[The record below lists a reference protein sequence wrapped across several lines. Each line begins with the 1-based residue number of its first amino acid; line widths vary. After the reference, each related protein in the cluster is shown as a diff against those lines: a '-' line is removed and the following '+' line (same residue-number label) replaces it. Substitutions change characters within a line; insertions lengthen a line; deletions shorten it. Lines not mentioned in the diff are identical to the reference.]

1 MNQDLRRKLN
11 RITDILWAGGV
22 TNPVTYIEQ
31 ISYLIYLKLLDEEES
46 SRELKA
52 RLMGKQTNG
61 LPTAQDTAQAGNGKL
76 LYPKQAER
84 FRWSKWR
91 FKSGTDLRDFV
102 RDHVFPYMAS
112 LVKEEPQIAEY
123 FRDAVLEVVDPN
135 VLKQVVDEIDGI
147 DFAKLGTD
155 VKGDIFEYLLTHL
168 GQSALNGQFRTPRQI
183 RTMMVEMLDPNL
195 GDTIYDPACGTGGF
209 LIDAVEYILARYS
222 TEPQEVPIYG
232 EEWLEKRGQSIK
244 EAKKDI
250 PKLQSYRKGPGEKVP
265 NWELLERSIYGI
277 DVSRQMMRIAMMNL
291 VLHGIRQA
299 NVKRANALSDMGGL
313 TEDDLN
319 RRYKVIL
326 SNPPFAGVLP
336 KESIRK
342 NLPTNSK
349 KSELL
354 FLGVMMEALAPGGQC
369 AVVVPEGLLFGST
382 SAHVELRRKLVED
395 FDLLAV
401 VSLPAGVFKPYAGVK
416 TGVLVFKRPV
426 ETTKHTKDTKKRHE
440 NKVWF
445 YEVRADGFDPDKI
458 SGGGRPE
465 TPERNDI
472 PDLIDQWKIYKDSK
486 FSNPPGVEAGTLLP
500 SGSDLPAPRPGQYCI
515 YVLKCNDGSFY
526 IGQTDNF
533 DRRLQEHLC
542 RKVAWTSSRLPVEP
556 IHWEIFDSREQA
568 VKREDEL
575 KTGFGRK
582 WLKRESAAGWLAAS
596 RQAGEIRCW
605 WATIKAVA
613 ENDYNLAAG
622 RYKPRIAEKAPD
634 DDPADLIRETLAIER
649 DIASGLEKLLKEVS
663 TCAAEQSG
671 AAGREAGG

>member
-1 MNQDLRRKLN
+1 MNLDLRRKLN

-22 TNPVTYIEQ
+22 VNPVTYIEQ

-52 RLMGKQTNG
+52 RLLGEQTN
-61 LPTAQDTAQAGNGKL
+61 GNGKL
-76 LYPKQAER
+76 LFPKQAER

-91 FKSGTDLRDFV
+91 FKSGTELRDFV
-102 RDHVFPYMAS
+102 RDQVFPYMAS

-123 FRDAVLEVVDPN
+123 FRDAVLEIVDPN
-135 VLKQVVDEIDGI
+135 VLKQVVDEIDSI
-147 DFAKLGTD
+147 DFSKLGSD

-183 RTMMVEMLDPNL
+183 RTMMVEMVDPDL

-209 LIDAVEYILARYS
+209 LIDAVEHILAKYS
-222 TEPQEVPIYG
+222 SEPTEVPIYG
-232 EEWLEKRGQSIK
+232 EEWLEKRGQSIE
-244 EAKKDI
+244 EAKKEI
-250 PKLQSYRKGPGEKVP
+250 PTLQTYRKGPGEKIP
-265 NWELLERSIYGI
+265 DWGILERSINGI

-291 VLHGIRQA
+291 VLHGIRQG
-299 NVKRANALSDMGGL
+299 NVKRANTLSDMGGL
-313 TEDDLN
+313 TEDDLS

-342 NLPTNSK
+342 DLPTNSK

-382 SAHVELRRKLVED
+382 SAHKELRRKLIEE

-416 TGVLVFKRPV
+416 TGIIVFRRP
-426 ETTKHTKDTKKRHE
+426 TSGIHKDKKTKHKE
-440 NKVWF
+440 KVWF
-445 YEVRADGFDPDKI
+445 YEIRADGFDPDKI

-472 PDLIDQWKIYKDSK
+472 PDLLAKWKAYKESK
-486 FSNPPGVEAGTLLP
+486 FANPPGVEAGTLLP
-500 SGSDLPAPRPGQYCI
+500 AGS
-515 YVLKCNDGSFY
+515 
-526 IGQTDNF
+526 
-533 DRRLQEHLC
+533 E
-542 RKVAWTSSRLPVEP
+542 EP
-556 IHWEIFDSREQA
+556 
-568 VKREDEL
+568 
-575 KTGFGRK
+575 
-582 WLKRESAAGWLAAS
+582 
-596 RQAGEIRCW
+596 RCW
-605 WATIKAVA
+605 WATIKTVA

-622 RYKPRIAEKAPD
+622 RYKPQIAEKAPD
-634 DDPADLIRETLAIER
+634 EDPAQLIRETLAIER
-649 DIASGLEKLLKEVS
+649 EIAEGLEKLLQEV
-663 TCAAEQSG
+663 E
-671 AAGREAGG
+671 EN

>member
-1 MNQDLRRKLN
+1 MNLDLRRKLN

-52 RLMGKQTNG
+52 RLMGHRAN
-61 LPTAQDTAQAGNGKL
+61 GNGKL
-76 LYPKQAER
+76 LFPKQSER
-84 FRWSKWR
+84 YRWSKWR
-91 FKSGTDLRDFV
+91 FKSGRDLRDFV

-112 LVKEEPQIAEY
+112 LVKEEPQIADY
-123 FRDAVLEVVDPN
+123 FRDAVLEIVDPN

-155 VKGDIFEYLLTHL
+155 IKGDIFEYLLTHL

-183 RTMMVEMLDPNL
+183 RTMMVEMVDPDL
-195 GDTIYDPACGTGGF
+195 GDTVYDPACGTGGF
-209 LIDAVEYILARYS
+209 LIDAIEYILAKYS

-232 EEWLEKRGQSIK
+232 EEWLEKRGQSVK
-244 EAKKDI
+244 EAREDI
-250 PKLQSYRKGPGEKVP
+250 PTLQTYRKGPGEKIP
-265 NWELLERSIYGI
+265 DWGLLERSIYGI

-291 VLHGIRQA
+291 VLHGIRQSK
-299 NVKRANALSDMGGL
+299 VKRANTLSEMGGL
-313 TEDDLN
+313 NEDDLA

-342 NLPTNSK
+342 DLPTNSK

-354 FLGVMMEALAPGGQC
+354 FLGVMMEALAPGGRC

-395 FDLLAV
+395 YDLLAV

-416 TGVLVFKRPV
+416 TGVLVFQRPTSGTKKDKR
-426 ETTKHTKDTKKRHE
+426 TKHKR
-440 NKVWF
+440 KVWF

-472 PDLIDQWKIYKDSK
+472 PDLLAQWAGYKKSGYRK
-486 FSNPPGVEAGTLLP
+486 PPGVEAGALLP
-500 SGSDLPAPRPGQYCI
+500 AG
-515 YVLKCNDGSFY
+515 
-526 IGQTDNF
+526 T
-533 DRRLQEHLC
+533 E
-542 RKVAWTSSRLPVEP
+542 
-556 IHWEIFDSREQA
+556 
-568 VKREDEL
+568 
-575 KTGFGRK
+575 
-582 WLKRESAAGWLAAS
+582 ES
-596 RQAGEIRCW
+596 RCW
-605 WATIKAVA
+605 WATVKAIA
-613 ENDYNLAAG
+613 DNEYNLAAG
-622 RYKPRIAEKAPD
+622 RYKPQIAQKAPD
-634 DDPADLIRETLAIER
+634 EDPAQLIRETLAIER
-649 DIASGLEKLLKEVS
+649 EIAGGLEKLLQEVE
-663 TCAAEQSG
+663 AAQ
-671 AAGREAGG
+671 

>member
-1 MNQDLRRKLN
+1 MNQELRRKLD

-31 ISYLIYLKLLDEEES
+31 ISYLIYLKLLDEEECN
-46 SRELKA
+46 RELQT
-52 RLMGKQTNG
+52 RLLGKQTNG
-61 LPTAQDTAQAGNGKL
+61 NGKL
-76 LYPKQAER
+76 LFPKQAER
-84 FRWSKWR
+84 YRWTKWR
-91 FKSGTDLRDFV
+91 FKSGPELRDYV
-102 RDHVFPYMAS
+102 RDEVFPYMAS

-123 FRDAVLEVVDPN
+123 FRDAILEIVDPN

-183 RTMMVEMLDPNL
+183 RTMMVAMLDPDL
-195 GDTIYDPACGTGGF
+195 GDTIFDPACGTGGF
-209 LIDAVEYILARYS
+209 LIDSIEYILAKYS

-232 EEWLEKRGQSIK
+232 EEWLDKRNQPIEEVKK
-244 EAKKDI
+244 EI
-250 PKLQSYRKGPGEKVP
+250 PTLQTYRKGPGEKIP
-265 NWELLERSIYGI
+265 DWNLLEKSIYGI

-291 VLHGIRQA
+291 VLHGIRKA

-313 TEDDLN
+313 NEDDLS

-342 NLPTNSK
+342 DLPTNSK

-395 FDLLAV
+395 YELLAV

-416 TGVLVFKRPV
+416 TGVLIFRKPV
-426 ETTKHTKDTKKRHE
+426 SIE
-440 NKVWF
+440 NHHSKIKNAKVWF
-445 YEVRADGFDPDKI
+445 YEIRADGYDPDKI

-472 PDLIDQWKIYKDSK
+472 PDLIIKWVEYKKSGFK
-486 FSNPPGVEAGTLLP
+486 KAPGVEAGTLLP
-500 SGSDLPAPRPGQYCI
+500 AG
-515 YVLKCNDGSFY
+515 
-526 IGQTDNF
+526 T
-533 DRRLQEHLC
+533 E
-542 RKVAWTSSRLPVEP
+542 EP
-556 IHWEIFDSREQA
+556 
-568 VKREDEL
+568 
-575 KTGFGRK
+575 
-582 WLKRESAAGWLAAS
+582 
-596 RQAGEIRCW
+596 RCW
-605 WATIKAVA
+605 YVTSEAIT

-622 RYKPRIAEKAPD
+622 RYKPQVVEKVPD
-634 DDPADLIRETLAIER
+634 ENVIELIQESLEIER
-649 DIASGLEKLLKEVS
+649 EMITGLEKLLSEVED
-663 TCAAEQSG
+663 T
-671 AAGREAGG
+671 

>member
-1 MNQDLRRKLN
+1 MNLDLRRKLN

-52 RLMGKQTNG
+52 RLLGEQTN
-61 LPTAQDTAQAGNGKL
+61 GNGKL
-76 LYPKQAER
+76 LFPKQAEC

-91 FKSGTDLRDFV
+91 FKSGTKLRNFV
-102 RDHVFPYMAS
+102 RDQVFPYMAS

-123 FRDAVLEVVDPN
+123 FRDAVLEIVDPN
-135 VLKQVVDEIDGI
+135 VLKQVVDEIDSI
-147 DFAKLGTD
+147 DFSKLGSD

-183 RTMMVEMLDPNL
+183 RTMMVEMVDPDL

-209 LIDAVEYILARYS
+209 LIDAVEHILAKYS
-222 TEPQEVPIYG
+222 SEPTEVPIYG
-232 EEWLEKRGQSIK
+232 EEWLEKRGQSIE
-244 EAKKDI
+244 EAKREI
-250 PKLQSYRKGPGEKVP
+250 PTLQTYRKGPGEKIP
-265 NWELLERSIYGI
+265 DWGILERSIYGV

-299 NVKRANALSDMGGL
+299 NVKRANTLSDMGGL
-313 TEDDLN
+313 TEDDLS

-342 NLPTNSK
+342 DLPTNSK

-382 SAHVELRRKLVED
+382 SAHKELRRKLVED

-416 TGVLVFKRPV
+416 TGVLVFRRPASGAKKDKKA
-426 ETTKHTKDTKKRHE
+426 KHKE
-440 NKVWF
+440 KVWF

-472 PDLIDQWKIYKDSK
+472 PDLLSKWKVYKESR
-486 FSNPPGVEAGTLLP
+486 FSNPPGVETGTLLP
-500 SGSDLPAPRPGQYCI
+500 PGS
-515 YVLKCNDGSFY
+515 
-526 IGQTDNF
+526 
-533 DRRLQEHLC
+533 E
-542 RKVAWTSSRLPVEP
+542 EP
-556 IHWEIFDSREQA
+556 
-568 VKREDEL
+568 
-575 KTGFGRK
+575 
-582 WLKRESAAGWLAAS
+582 
-596 RQAGEIRCW
+596 RCW
-605 WATIKAVA
+605 WATITTVA

-622 RYKPRIAEKAPD
+622 RYKPQIAEKAPD
-634 DDPADLIRETLAIER
+634 DDPAELIRETLAIER
-649 DIASGLEKLLKEVS
+649 EIAEGLEKLLREVE
-663 TCAAEQSG
+663 AAE
-671 AAGREAGG
+671 

>member
-1 MNQDLRRKLN
+1 MNQDLRRKLD

-22 TNPVTYIEQ
+22 VNPVTYIEQ
-31 ISYLIYLKLLDEEES
+31 ISYLIYLKMLDEEES

-52 RLMGKQTNG
+52 RLLGKQSN
-61 LPTAQDTAQAGNGKL
+61 GNGKL
-76 LYPKQAER
+76 LFPKQSER

-91 FKSGTDLRDFV
+91 FKSGTELRDFV

-123 FRDAVLEVVDPN
+123 FRDAVLEIIDPN

-147 DFAKLGTD
+147 DFAKLGSD

-183 RTMMVEMLDPNL
+183 RTMMVEMVDPDL

-209 LIDAVEYILARYS
+209 LIDAVEYMLAKYS
-222 TEPQEVPIYG
+222 TEPVEVPIYG
-232 EEWLEKRGQSIK
+232 EEWLEKRCQTV
-244 EAKKDI
+244 EQAKKEI
-250 PKLQSYRKGPGEKVP
+250 PTLQTYHKGPGEKIP
-265 NWELLERSIYGI
+265 NWGILERSIYGI

-299 NVKRANALSDMGGL
+299 NVKRANTLSDMGGL
-313 TEDDLN
+313 SEEDLA

-342 NLPTNSK
+342 DLPTNSK

-354 FLGVMMEALAPGGQC
+354 FLGIMMEALAPGGQC

-382 SAHVELRRKLVED
+382 SAHVELRRKLIED

-401 VSLPAGVFKPYAGVK
+401 ISLPAGVFKPYAGVK
-416 TGVLVFKRPV
+416 TGVLVYRRPSSNGNQ
-426 ETTKHTKDTKKRHE
+426 KSKIK
-440 NKVWF
+440 NGKVWF

-458 SGGGRPE
+458 TGGGRPE

-472 PDLIDQWKIYKDSK
+472 PDLLNQWKIYKSSK

-500 SGSDLPAPRPGQYCI
+500 AGSI
-515 YVLKCNDGSFY
+515 
-526 IGQTDNF
+526 
-533 DRRLQEHLC
+533 
-542 RKVAWTSSRLPVEP
+542 EP
-556 IHWEIFDSREQA
+556 
-568 VKREDEL
+568 
-575 KTGFGRK
+575 
-582 WLKRESAAGWLAAS
+582 
-596 RQAGEIRCW
+596 RCW
-605 WATIKAVA
+605 WANIKNVT
-613 ENDYNLAAG
+613 ENEYNLAAG
-622 RYKPRIAEKAPD
+622 RYKPQVAEKAPD
-634 DDPADLIRETLAIER
+634 EDPAQLIRETLAIER
-649 DIASGLEKLLKEVS
+649 EIAEGLEKLLKEV
-663 TCAAEQSG
+663 E
-671 AAGREAGG
+671 